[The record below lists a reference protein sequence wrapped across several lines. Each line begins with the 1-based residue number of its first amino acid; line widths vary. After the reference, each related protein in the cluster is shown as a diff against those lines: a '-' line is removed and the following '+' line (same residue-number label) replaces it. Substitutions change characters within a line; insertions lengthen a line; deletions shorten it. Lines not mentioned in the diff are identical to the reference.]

1 MTGRGPL
8 AARPWTAADDG
19 RLKSLAL
26 KGASAR
32 LIAAHMSGTTE
43 AVRSRASRLNILLRQ
58 ARPQKQ
64 IGLRQREKIVFLY
77 PAPEL
82 GLN

>member
-1 MTGRGPL
+1 MTSPGPF
-8 AARPWTAADDG
+8 AARPWTTADDE

-32 LIAAHMSGTTE
+32 LIAAHMSRTTV
-43 AVRSRASRLNILLRQ
+43 AVRSRASRLDILLRQ

-64 IGLRQREKIVFLY
+64 MC
-77 PAPEL
+77 
-82 GLN
+82 